1 VAVHSREESAAR
13 SSPLTICAAA
23 ALSPCM
29 TSSVGRAVPRGR
41 QGESERRLQRPGTST
56 VMGDIEVIDG
66 VVWLAGEVE
75 RKSTQV
81 AVPPTV
87 RAVDRLVNVGPARL
101 RDR

>member
-1 VAVHSREESAAR
+1 
-13 SSPLTICAAA
+13 
-23 ALSPCM
+23 M
-29 TSSVGRAVPRGR
+29 TSSVGRAVARGGKGKANGGCSGR
-41 QGESERRLQRPGTST
+41 GTST

-75 RKSTQV
+75 RKSTLV

-87 RAVDRLVNVGPARL
+87 RAVDRLVDVGSARL